1 LRTSPIDKPRVASA
15 EATVV
20 VVETP
25 RLRIRNLRDDDLTD
39 LVALIDNWEVAR
51 WVSAV
56 PNPYTEA
63 DGRRW
68 IALVRQDHATGR
80 PRRFAIALK
89 MTDCLIGG
97 VGLDGGTGDGSK
109 EPALGYWLGQ
119 PYWGNGY
126 GGEAVGA
133 VIDYGFRTLGLQTIR
148 AYTDPSN
155 VASQKVLRY
164 CGLRNVGDI
173 ELIKPTRQGATR
185 APLFRVSRQERAL

>member
-1 LRTSPIDKPRVASA
+1 MRTSPIDKPRVASA
-15 EATVV
+15 GPTGG

-89 MTDCLIGG
+89 MTDRLIGG
-97 VGLDGGTGDGSK
+97 LIPKGYHIVSPRSGEQWSGIVSFTSPKHDHEQLVKSLRKDK
-109 EPALGYWLGQ
+109 KIEIALREGRLRASPHFYNTEQQIDRLIEAL
-119 PYWGNGY
+119 PGN
-126 GGEAVGA
+126 
-133 VIDYGFRTLGLQTIR
+133 
-148 AYTDPSN
+148 
-155 VASQKVLRY
+155 
-164 CGLRNVGDI
+164 
-173 ELIKPTRQGATR
+173 
-185 APLFRVSRQERAL
+185 